1 MRRYTPGRPSAV
13 ETWMRQPVLNFIYSI
28 KVCEL
33 ITHVKRFED
42 TEALVENFGYTADIL
57 G

>member
-1 MRRYTPGRPSAV
+1 
-13 ETWMRQPVLNFIYSI
+13 MRQPVLNFIYSI
-28 KVCEL
+28 RVCEL